1 MRGFLSSL
9 AKWLRARVARV
20 VIWVHFRFS
29 EIVTTGAIA
38 GIAYGVSL
46 INTAIGIIVGCVLVI
61 VAVIDGRS

>member
-9 AKWLRARVARV
+9 AKWLRTRVAK
-20 VIWVHFRFS
+20 INSWVHFRFS
-29 EIVTTGAIA
+29 EIITTGAIA

-46 INTAIGIIVGCVLVI
+46 FSTAVGVIVGCVLVI